1 MHYTIGHHDNPM
13 TKSKKKHD
21 TSHDGITQTPWFLT
35 SLERIQTQSPDAVL
49 FETFQHDG
57 TLVHHTRQKI
67 AEIVSKLAGA
77 LIQLDIRPEQR
88 IAIDANISWEICA
101 IWLAAITIGAVP
113 VFYPTDMRF
122 RDKRTD
128 LEQDVGEQQGPL
140 TIITEYPDQAKLW
153 LEASGLP
160 TPHIIC
166 LRNKTK
172 DDQTLEQIFDKEIP
186 SQIIRFDDFTNNQ
199 TDPVSPFK
207 VPENEPVAFVYTQGS
222 HSRTARRIVISHNHL
237 LAQAED
243 LQTRFNIDQNSK
255 LYIDLISPH
264 AVTLSVI
271 ATSIFTGATVLIP
284 ESDVHALE
292 VHKNIH
298 SITHAFLLPDSIQS
312 ILNDIQMPSHK
323 RFRDFFFKLAK
334 YRNRHTQK
342 WHKWQNEGIKRLLI
356 NPFNNKYFPSLKAL
370 ISYGNH
376 FDAKAAERISWLDI
390 NVYNAFT
397 LGELG
402 FVHIHAFNG
411 TGGFL
416 KSIEA
421 RIKSGILSVKS
432 SRING
437 PFIQTDDLVFED
449 ERCGLCSHRTSPI
462 VTDND
467 EVIDTSP
474 TRDILKRNIFID
486 EIYIYG
492 EKRPFLTA
500 LIYINEKAIME
511 WAQANH
517 LEDSSFETLT
527 QNEQF
532 YTFIRSIVDN
542 CNNSRSA
549 KESIQKIAL
558 LNRPLDKD
566 PHIVSPCGL
575 TRFKEIEHRYHAI
588 LESFYQNNF

>member
-1 MHYTIGHHDNPM
+1 M

-21 TSHDGITQTPWFLT
+21 TSHDGITQIPWLYT
-35 SLERIQTQSPDAVL
+35 SLERIQTQDPDAVL

-57 TLVHHTRQKI
+57 TIIHHTRQKI
-67 AEIVSKLAGA
+67 AEIVSNLTHV
-77 LIQLDIRPEQR
+77 LIQLEVRPEQR
-88 IAIDANISWEICA
+88 IAIDADISWEICA

-128 LEQDVGEQQGPL
+128 LEQDVGDQQGPL

-166 LRNKTK
+166 LRNQTK
-172 DDQTLEQIFDKEIP
+172 DNRTLEQIFDNDIP
-186 SQIIRFDDFTNNQ
+186 EQINRFADYINKTSE
-199 TDPVSPFK
+199 PVSPVK
-207 VPENEPVAFVYTQGS
+207 VPENDPVAYVYTQGS
-222 HSRTARRIVISHNHL
+222 HSSTARRIIISHNHL

-243 LQTRFNIDQNSK
+243 LQTKFIIDQNSK

-264 AVTLSVI
+264 AVTLSII

-284 ESDVHALE
+284 ESDVQPLE

-334 YRNRHTQK
+334 HRNRYTQS
-342 WHKWQNEGIKRLLI
+342 WHKWPNECIKRLLI
-356 NPFNNKYFPSLKAL
+356 NPFNNKYFPSLKSL

-376 FDAKAAERISWLDI
+376 FDTKAAECISWLDI
-390 NVYNAFT
+390 KVYNAFT

-432 SRING
+432 SRFNG
-437 PFIQTDDLVFED
+437 PFIQTEDLVFED
-449 ERCGLCSHRTSPI
+449 ERSGLCAHRSSTI
-462 VTDND
+462 TTDS
-467 EVIDTSP
+467 EELIDTSP
-474 TRDILKRNIFID
+474 MRDILKRNIFID
-486 EIYIYG
+486 EIYIHG
-492 EKRPFLTA
+492 NNRPFLTA
-500 LIYINEKAIME
+500 LIYINEKAMME
-511 WAQANH
+511 WAESNH
-517 LEDSSFETLT
+517 LTDTTFEALT

-542 CNNSRSA
+542 CNNTRSA

-558 LNRPLDKD
+558 LNRPIDKD

-575 TRFKEIEHRYHAI
+575 TRFKEIEHRYRAI
-588 LESFYQNNF
+588 LDSFYQNNF